1 MDKNTLYR
9 KMVMERYQVLQ
20 FPDKRIKLKLPGKLV
35 ENRWR
40 YRDNPWNGI
49 GEKEY
54 ITKLKLWDNTT
65 PWEHPDAME

>member
-1 MDKNTLYR
+1 MDYNTLDR
-9 KMVMERYQVLQ
+9 KLRKEHHEVIQYQNGL
-20 FPDKRIKLKLPGKLV
+20 IKTKNPGKLV
-35 ENRWR
+35 GNRWQ

-65 PWEHPDAME
+65 PWEHGDEIG